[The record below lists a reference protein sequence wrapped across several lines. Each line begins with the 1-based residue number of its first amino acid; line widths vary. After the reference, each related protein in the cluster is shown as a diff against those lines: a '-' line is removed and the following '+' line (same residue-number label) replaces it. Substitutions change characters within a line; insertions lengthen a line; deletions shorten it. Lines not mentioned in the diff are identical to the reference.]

1 MVLFKLLRK
10 LKNKAKSVK
19 SDEGYYVVAESKI
32 DRKYPYQTKS
42 FSQLSEDEKTKIPQN
57 ELDLIKNRDMMR
69 QKQNMD
75 GFGTLALIGLLIF
88 VCWFFEGS
96 DLHYEM
102 FGKSL
107 HKQRLEKE

>member
-42 FSQLSEDEKTKIPQN
+42 FS
-57 ELDLIKNRDMMR
+57 
-69 QKQNMD
+69 
-75 GFGTLALIGLLIF
+75 
-88 VCWFFEGS
+88 
-96 DLHYEM
+96 
-102 FGKSL
+102 
-107 HKQRLEKE
+107 